1 MPPPFP
7 GDLCLSHRA
16 PLETEARRS
25 QGDRRQG
32 KRKKR
37 VGAVQKQGCHPQPPS
52 IGLDAQPCHS
62 RSPGRYLTNP
72 GKVREGREVGVS
84 GRSLSW
90 RTSGESSLPTREM
103 LCAPD
108 NLNLPS
114 GLGLP
119 LCDLDLADLQNSVSG
134 LCVPNCNKEGLVP
147 PRPRSVL
154 GLRGKVGRILS
165 EPGQI

>member
-1 MPPPFP
+1 M
-7 GDLCLSHRA
+7 
-16 PLETEARRS
+16 
-25 QGDRRQG
+25 
-32 KRKKR
+32 
-37 VGAVQKQGCHPQPPS
+37 
-52 IGLDAQPCHS
+52 
-62 RSPGRYLTNP
+62 
-72 GKVREGREVGVS
+72 S

-108 NLNLPS
+108 NLNLSS

-147 PRPRSVL
+147 PCPRSVL

-165 EPGQI
+165 ELGQI